1 MATPLMPLSPPC
13 PTPSHI
19 QPSTSEEALSSVMV
33 IRVRRGEKGNKK
45 SSIAHCQAAIGASCS
60 PSKRNKRCA
69 LIYHLGSN
77 QNKRHRAWL
86 QLCIPL

>member
-1 MATPLMPLSPPC
+1 MATPLMLLSPPC

-19 QPSTSEEALSSVMV
+19 QPSTSEEALSSVWSS
-33 IRVRRGEKGNKK
+33 GCGAAEKGNKK
-45 SSIAHCQAAIGASCS
+45 SDVAHCRAAIGASCP
-60 PSKRNKRCA
+60 PSKGNKRCA